1 VHIGTPAKAE
11 VLPSNSEQVTFP
23 IIVAAACI
31 EQLALQTYRKL
42 TMSEYHLG
50 PFAHKFVSDDLQ
62 EIATPQ
68 PKHAW
73 YQYDQSTCCTSKLGG
88 SAEMENSGGGKWEYG
103 INYSHKSFPPWTSNA
118 LHGLSCLD

>member
-1 VHIGTPAKAE
+1 
-11 VLPSNSEQVTFP
+11 
-23 IIVAAACI
+23 
-31 EQLALQTYRKL
+31 
-42 TMSEYHLG
+42 MSEYHLG

-103 INYSHKSFPPWTSNA
+103 VNYSHKSFPP
-118 LHGLSCLD
+118 